1 MRKLNDYLGDQAEY
15 LLTHQCKAI
24 DKARLTIPAPDYLN
38 QVFLNTNRNTQ
49 VLNSLSRLCDIG
61 LSLTGMGFILERKAL
76 NC

>member
-38 QVFLNTNRNTQ
+38 QVFLNTNVQ
-49 VLNSLSRLCDIG
+49 LYL
-61 LSLTGMGFILERKAL
+61 
-76 NC
+76 